1 MRQCAVRFHRTQLG
15 RGHGVFL
22 IITNKKA
29 VLNQKQPSPRRFLRF
44 ALMKGVVALFC
55 VFLVLAAKPL
65 HGQVRVPKEYQLK
78 AAFLYNFAKFI
89 QWPDKKFNDANSP
102 IVIGV
107 FGENLFGDELDK
119 AVRGRKVNGREIV
132 VRQIQTVDAAS
143 SVHLLFVPAAEDSR
157 LAELKVSCQG
167 ASVLVVGESGTFT
180 KRGGAI
186 AFKID
191 GDNLRFEIN
200 TSAAAGAELKVN
212 AQLLK
217 LASNLR

>member
-1 MRQCAVRFHRTQLG
+1 MALLTERFAFDRTIQD
-15 RGHGVFL
+15 FSS
-22 IITNKKA
+22 NKH
-29 VLNQKQPSPRRFLRF
+29 FLRLIVLKNLIT
-44 ALMKGVVALFC
+44 ALCLASI
-55 VFLVLAAKPL
+55 LVEQPL
-65 HGQVRVPKEYQLK
+65 CGQSKVSKEYQLK

-89 QWPDKKFNDANSP
+89 QWPEKKFSDANSP

-107 FGENLFGDELDK
+107 FGENLFGDELEK
-119 AVRGRKVNGREIV
+119 AVRGRKVNGRGIV
-132 VRQIQTVDAAS
+132 VKQIQTVDAAS

-157 LAELKVSCQG
+157 LAELKVNCQG

-200 TSAAAGAELKVN
+200 TSAAEGAELKVN